1 MLKSLLTMEKIKFR
15 MKLRTTRKKD
25 GANKLAMWVPVL

>member
-1 MLKSLLTMEKIKFR
+1 MEKIKFR

-25 GANKLAMWVPVL
+25 GANKLAMWVPVLQIK